1 MAESEPRAAE
11 ALKTE
16 GNKLF
21 QACRYHEAVEK
32 YNDAIELS
40 SEVPAYYTNRAFCHL
55 KLENHGLAIADA
67 TVALELDRTF
77 VKAYY
82 RRGSALMALGKCK
95 EALKDFKAVRQL
107 KPNDRD
113 ALEKFKACEKEV
125 KRAAFERA
133 IHADEPAQVSVAEQI
148 QLENISVDDSYAGPR
163 LEWPLTHEQAL
174 EVAQWLKRCEKL
186 HHKYVFEVL
195 LKLKEVLEELP
206 SLVDVPIPEGS
217 HINVCGDT
225 HGQFYDLLNI
235 FETHGYPSEE
245 NPYLFN
251 GDFVDRGSFSVEVV
265 VLLFTFKALYPKHLH
280 LTRGN
285 HETLNMNKVY
295 GFEGEVKHKYSAQMF
310 NLFTEVFHVLP
321 LAYCLGE
328 EVLVVHGGL
337 FSRDDVTLDEIRA
350 VDRRREPPDEGIMSE
365 LLWSDPQPAPGRAP
379 SKRGVGLSFGPDVT
393 ANFLERNGLKL
404 VVRSHEVKD
413 AGYEVEA
420 GGKLVTVFSAPN
432 YCDQMGNKG
441 ALLRFDSNCD
451 YVVKQFEAVPHP
463 THVRAMQYAGG
474 MGGLFG
480 L

>member
-1 MAESEPRAAE
+1 MAESEPSAAE

-206 SLVDVPIPEGS
+206 SLVDS
-217 HINVCGDT
+217 R
-225 HGQFYDLLNI
+225 
-235 FETHGYPSEE
+235 SR
-245 NPYLFN
+245 
-251 GDFVDRGSFSVEVV
+251 RGRTS
-265 VLLFTFKALYPKHLH
+265 TCAA
-280 LTRGN
+280 TRTASSTTCSTSLRRTG
-285 HETLNMNKVY
+285 T
-295 GFEGEVKHKYSAQMF
+295 
-310 NLFTEVFHVLP
+310 
-321 LAYCLGE
+321 
-328 EVLVVHGGL
+328 
-337 FSRDDVTLDEIRA
+337 
-350 VDRRREPPDEGIMSE
+350 RRRRTRTSSTAT
-365 LLWSDPQPAPGRAP
+365 LWTEA
-379 SKRGVGLSFGPDVT
+379 LS
-393 ANFLERNGLKL
+393 
-404 VVRSHEVKD
+404 RS
-413 AGYEVEA
+413 
-420 GGKLVTVFSAPN
+420 
-432 YCDQMGNKG
+432 
-441 ALLRFDSNCD
+441 R
-451 YVVKQFEAVPHP
+451 
-463 THVRAMQYAGG
+463 
-474 MGGLFG
+474 
-480 L
+480 